1 MRLVN
6 LVPLT
11 ALVLGLSGGALAA
24 QETQEIEIAEWK
36 VPWEE
41 SRPRDPYVAPDGKV
55 WFVGQRTHYAAWLDR
70 TTGKFKQFPLSDGT
84 GPHNLVV
91 DDDGIVYYTG
101 NLVGNIGK
109 LDPTTGDIER
119 FRMPELAARDP
130 HTLVFG
136 EGDDLWFTVQGGN
149 FVGRF
154 ASGTGDVTLVKA
166 PEVTS
171 GRGASS
177 RPYGI
182 HMDSQNHPWIA
193 LFNTHKIATV
203 DPETMELTSFDLPD
217 ERTRPRR
224 LVVDS
229 DDMIWYVDHSL
240 GRLGRLDPKT
250 GAIEEWDNPSG
261 ERSRPYAM
269 AIDGSDRIWFVE
281 TGVYPN
287 KFVGFDPA
295 TEEFF
300 SVTDIGSGGGSV
312 RHMFYEEST
321 NSIWFGSDANTI
333 GQAKLPPLRP
343 RTTTDH

>member
-6 LVPLT
+6 LMPLT
-11 ALVLGLSGGALAA
+11 ALALGLSGGALTA
-24 QETQEIEIAEWK
+24 QQAQEIEIAEWK

-41 SRPRDPYVAPDGKV
+41 SRPRDPYVAPDGKI

-70 TTGKFKQFPLSDGT
+70 TTGEFKQFPLSDGT

-91 DDDGIVYYTG
+91 DDDGTVYYTG

-154 ASGTGDVTLVKA
+154 VSGTGDVSLVKA
-166 PEVTS
+166 PEVIS
-171 GRGASS
+171 GRGTSS

-193 LFNTHKIATV
+193 LFNTNKIATV

-217 ERTRPRR
+217 ERTRPGR

-269 AIDGSDRIWFVE
+269 AIDGADRIWFVE

-287 KFVGFDPA
+287 KFVGFDPS

-343 RTTTDH
+343 RTTTDQ

>member
-1 MRLVN
+1 MRL
-6 LVPLT
+6 LGLMPLT
-11 ALVLGLSGGALAA
+11 VLALGLGLSDTALTA
-24 QETQEIEIAEWK
+24 QEIEIAEWK

-70 TTGKFKQFPLSDGT
+70 TTGEFKQFPLSDGT

-91 DDDGIVYYTG
+91 DDDGAVFYTG

-119 FRMPELAARDP
+119 FRMPDMAARDP

-136 EGDDLWFTVQGGN
+136 ENHDLWFTVQGGN

-154 ASGTGDVTLVKA
+154 VPGTGDVSLVKA

-182 HMDSQNHPWIA
+182 HMDSKDHPWIA
-193 LFNTHKIATV
+193 LFNTNKIATV
-203 DPETMELTSFDLPD
+203 DPETMELTAFDLPD

-229 DDMIWYVDHSL
+229 DDMVWYVDYSL
-240 GRLGRLDPKT
+240 GRLGRLDPQT
-250 GAIEEWDNPSG
+250 GDVEEWDNPSG
-261 ERSRPYAM
+261 LQSRPYAM
-269 AIDGSDRIWFVE
+269 AIDPSDRIWFVE

-287 KFVGFDPA
+287 KFVGFDPT

-300 SVTDIGSGGGSV
+300 SVTEIGSGGGSV
-312 RHMFYEEST
+312 RHMFYEEGT

-333 GQAKLPPLRP
+333 GQAMLPPLRP
-343 RTTTDH
+343 RTTTDR